1 MGTQHIIDLSG
12 LNDGT
17 VPVYFKCKF
26 PFLLFQALFARDA
39 FSKHIYAKLFDWI
52 VRQLNK
58 TLVSTEAQKK
68 FIGVLDIYG

>member
-1 MGTQHIIDLSG
+1 MMELTFYSEII
-12 LNDGT
+12 
-17 VPVYFKCKF
+17 PCMFKIYIF
-26 PFLLFQALFARDA
+26 FLLFQALFARDA